1 MILAFGFGN
10 VLMLGWLAAAAAPI
24 LIHLWNRR
32 HHQEHAWAATRFLL
46 KALQTQAR
54 RLRIEQWL
62 LLALRVA
69 AIAFVM
75 LAAAQPFATSLPRTL
90 TSEPVHRIFV
100 LDRSFSMAYRPAAE
114 TLFDHA
120 RDRIRELVESAPPG
134 DAASLVT
141 MGLGAQTVVGAA
153 SFQPQQ
159 FLDELDRV
167 KCSDGIAHL
176 GDALQAVENVIARA
190 EQTTPRLTQREIYI
204 LSDLTRPT
212 WQPDDAAARAAL
224 TRSFAALQER
234 AQVHVVNVAP
244 ATATNLAITSLQPL
258 EGLVSTR
265 NDVEFE
271 VGVRGWGQDA
281 AAPELTA
288 IVDGRTVQSGRLALS
303 PGQSGSWTFSHRF
316 DKPGEHTLEVRVAD
330 ERLTPDD
337 RRWRTI
343 NVRDQIRVLAV
354 LPTGADTQRDSLLLA
369 LDPTQSGAGLA
380 AVTASSESDWAAEP
394 LEEFSAVVFENVE
407 QFAPA
412 EARRLATYLGQGG
425 SVVFVLGDRV
435 DLKRYNE
442 VLGGGPNRARL
453 LPLRLTEA
461 VPAGD
466 YRFDPLGYGHP
477 AIASFRGQEAAGLL
491 TAAVARYVRMTA
503 QPGSSAAT
511 AMAFNSG
518 DPALAIE
525 SLAGGRVMVL
535 ATPITATVDRQ
546 TGLPWNSLAASPA
559 LVPLVQEMLRASLE
573 SHNAEDLVV
582 GRVLTGRAP
591 GGAEVRDPAGEQH
604 TVTSSAEQGGAWSFA
619 ADRAGVY
626 EVTPRGSATRLYAV
640 NVDPRESDISHV
652 AADWLPPAVL
662 DSKAAPTGEA
672 TAGASLG
679 APRPLERGC
688 LMLGL
693 ALLAIEG
700 WYAWSLGRRR

>member
-10 VLMLGWLAAAAAPI
+10 VWMLGWLAAAAAPI

-100 LDRSFSMAYRPAAE
+100 LDCSFSMAYRPAAE

-120 RDRIRELVESAPPG
+120 RDRIRELIESAAPG

-141 MGLGAQTVVGAA
+141 MGLGAQTIVGAP

-159 FLDELDRV
+159 FLGELDRV

-190 EQTTPRLTQREIYI
+190 EQTTPRLTQREVYVF
-204 LSDLTRPT
+204 SDLTRPT

-224 TRSFAALQER
+224 ARSFASLQER
-234 AQVHVVNVAP
+234 AEVRVVNVAP
-244 ATATNLAITSLQPL
+244 AAASNLAITSLQPL

-265 NDVEFE
+265 NEVEFE
-271 VGVRGWGQDA
+271 AGVRGWGGSA
-281 AAPELTA
+281 AAAELTA
-288 IVDGRTVQSGRLALS
+288 IVDGRTVESGRLALS
-303 PGQSGSWTFSHRF
+303 PDQSGSWTFSHRF

-354 LPTGADTQRDSLLLA
+354 LPTGADLQRDSLLLA
-369 LDPTQSGAGLA
+369 LDPTQSGAGLV
-380 AVTASSESDWAAEP
+380 AVTVSSEADWPAEP

-435 DLKRYNE
+435 DIGRYNE
-442 VLGGGPNRARL
+442 VLGGGPNRTRL
-453 LPLRLTEA
+453 LPLRLTDLA
-461 VPAGD
+461 AAGD
-466 YRFDPLGYGHP
+466 YRFDPLGYLHP
-477 AIASFRGQEAAGLL
+477 AVASFRGQEAAGLL
-491 TAAVARYVRMTA
+491 TAVVARYVRMA
-503 QPGSSAAT
+503 GQSGSSAAT

-518 DPALAIE
+518 DPALVIE

-559 LVPLVQEMLRASLE
+559 LVPLVQEMLRTALE
-573 SHNAEDLVV
+573 SHDAEDLLV

-591 GGAEVRDPAGEQH
+591 GGAEVRDPAGQQH
-604 TVTSSAEQGGAWSFA
+604 SVTSSVEQGGAWSFTA
-619 ADRAGVY
+619 EQAGVY
-626 EVTPRGSATRLYAV
+626 EVISRGGATRLFAV

-662 DSKAAPTGEA
+662 DGATGPAAA
-672 TAGASLG
+672 SAGSVSAA

-688 LMLGL
+688 LALGL